1 MPGVKKLL
9 KAKNMKKTITIL
21 ITGGTGFI
29 GRNLVEQL
37 RGKYK
42 VLAPT
47 HQELDLMD
55 EDAVSNFFRNYKF
68 DVVIH
73 GAIKPGHRNAK
84 DPTNLIYPNTRMFFN
99 LIRKSNFFDK
109 MIWLSS
115 GAVYD
120 MRYYQPKMKEEYFD
134 VHVPEDETG
143 YYKYLCAKYAEQCP
157 KIIELRPF
165 GVFGKYEDWEIRF
178 ISNAI
183 CKTLFDL
190 PITIK
195 QNRRFDYIF
204 IDDLV
209 KVIEYFIEHK
219 PKYKV
224 YNVTP
229 DDSIELKTLAEKIR
243 SYSGKDLEIKI
254 AKPGMGIEYSG
265 SNQRLRDEIPN
276 LCFTEIDGAIAQLY
290 EWYKSHFHLINRD
303 ALLKDK

>member
-1 MPGVKKLL
+1 MANQNLVVF
-9 KAKNMKKTITIL
+9 

-37 RGKYK
+37 RDKYK
-42 VLAPT
+42 ILAPS
-47 HQELDLMD
+47 HQELELLD
-55 EDAVSNFFRNYKF
+55 EEAVSQYLRSHKI

-84 DPTNLIYPNTRMFFN
+84 DPTNLIYPNTRIFFN
-99 LIRKSNFFDK
+99 LARNNKYFRK

-120 MRYYQPKMKEEYFD
+120 MRYYKPKMSEDYFD
-134 VHVPEDETG
+134 THVPQDETG
-143 YYKYLCAKYAEQCP
+143 YYKYICAKYAELSP
-157 KIIELRPF
+157 NIIELRPF

-195 QNRRFDYIF
+195 QNRRFDYLYIN
-204 IDDLV
+204 DLV
-209 KVIEYFIEHK
+209 KVIEYFIDHET
-219 PKYKV
+219 KYKA

-229 DDSIELKTLAEKIR
+229 DESIELKILAEKVR

-254 AKPGMGIEYSG
+254 SQPGIGVEYSG
-265 SNQRLRDEIPN
+265 SNFRLRSQIPD
-276 LCFTEIDGAIAQLY
+276 LQFTDIDVAIAELY
-290 EWYKSHFHLINRD
+290 EWYKSNRYLINRD
-303 ALLKDK
+303 ALLIDK